1 MSMHLARDL
10 EALRKKLSV
19 LGALVEESTAK
30 AIEFITQPEHS
41 LATEIASIEERV
53 NEVEVEIE
61 EDCLKVLALHQPVAA
76 DLRFVIAVL
85 KVNNDL
91 ERMGDQS
98 QNIVSRVRSL
108 QSEATMN
115 EVPDFAGMS
124 RRVLDMV
131 RIALDA
137 LIQQDVSLARQV
149 VTLDDEVDEIH
160 AANYQF
166 LRQKAAIS
174 PETVGAAMSY
184 GTISSNLE
192 RIGDLSTN
200 IAEDVIFM
208 IEGHVVRHQSKA

>member
-30 AIEFITQPEHS
+30 AIEFITNPGVKLE
-41 LATEIASIEERV
+41 AEISAIEERV
-53 NEVEVEIE
+53 NEIEVDIE

-76 DLRFVIAVL
+76 DLRFVVAVL
-85 KVNNDL
+85 KVTNDL

-98 QNIVSRVRSL
+98 LNIVSRVRSL

-115 EVPDFAGMS
+115 EVPDFASMS
-124 RRVLDMV
+124 RQVLEMV

-137 LIQQDVSLARQV
+137 LIQQDVNLARQV
-149 VTLDDEVDEIH
+149 VALDDEVDDIH

-166 LRQKAAIS
+166 LRQKAAFS

-208 IEGHVVRHQSKA
+208 IEGRVVRHQAQS

>member
-30 AIEFITQPEHS
+30 AIEFITNPGVKLE
-41 LATEIASIEERV
+41 AEISAIEERV
-53 NEVEVEIE
+53 NEIEVDIE

-76 DLRFVIAVL
+76 DLRFVVAVL
-85 KVNNDL
+85 KVTNDL

-98 QNIVSRVRSL
+98 LNIVSRVRSL

-115 EVPDFAGMS
+115 EVPDFASMS
-124 RRVLDMV
+124 RQVLEMV

-137 LIQQDVSLARQV
+137 LIQQDVNLARQV
-149 VTLDDEVDEIH
+149 VALDDEVDDIH

-166 LRQKAAIS
+166 LRQKAALS

-208 IEGHVVRHQSKA
+208 IEGRVVRHQAQS

>member
-10 EALRKKLSV
+10 EALRKKLSM

-30 AIEFITQPEHS
+30 AIEFIRVPDS
-41 LATEIASIEERV
+41 GLDAEIASLEQRV

-76 DLRFVIAVL
+76 DLRFIIAVL

-98 QNIVSRVRSL
+98 QNIVNRVRSL
-108 QSEATMN
+108 QSETPLAD
-115 EVPDFAGMS
+115 VPDFTAMS
-124 RRVLDMV
+124 VKVLNMV
-131 RIALDA
+131 RLALDA
-137 LIQQDVSLARQV
+137 LIRQDVDLARQV
-149 VTLDDEVDEIH
+149 VSLDDEVDDIH
-160 AANYQF
+160 AGNYQF
-166 LRQKAAIS
+166 LRHQAALS
-174 PETVGAAMSY
+174 LETVGAAMSY

-208 IEGHVVRHQSKA
+208 MEGHVVRHKAKA